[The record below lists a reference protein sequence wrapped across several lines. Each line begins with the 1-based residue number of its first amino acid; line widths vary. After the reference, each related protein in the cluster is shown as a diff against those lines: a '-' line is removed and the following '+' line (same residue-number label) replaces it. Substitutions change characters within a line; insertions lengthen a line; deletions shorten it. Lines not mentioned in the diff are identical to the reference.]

1 MRRLVLPLAA
11 ALLWAGAPA
20 GRAAAETARVRSG
33 DHGSFTRLVVE
44 LAAPADWRFGRS
56 NGGYALDFGRADVA
70 LELGGVFRAIGRDRI
85 ADVSQ
90 DPAGR
95 LQLVLG
101 CRDCHATAL
110 SYRDSWIVIDVAGG
124 PPPPGSPFEEP
135 LAGGAVAG
143 ADAGGNQ
150 PGGAAPR
157 RSPPPRPAPPRPA
170 AARLAA
176 GVNETAGEAGAM
188 TAATEATEVTEA
200 ARPEVPGSALPAAGS
215 TRESGTRAGLPDG
228 AVPHTAARRG
238 DGAGRPPV
246 WLDPSASPLPAPA
259 IPGAW
264 DPGRGPGAPA
274 AGREEGPPV
283 RTERDR
289 LLEELARAAAQGL
302 LDADLPALDR
312 ARRAVAAAAAPVEAP
327 APAPPPEP
335 APSPADHVRIEAE
348 TSVDRDTRAARRG
361 AGTTPEGRACIDDS
375 ELDIASWGGTSDPS
389 AGLAERRGK
398 LLGEFDRPEPDSV
411 LGLARYYLYLGFG
424 AEARATLSAFGS
436 GIPAAGTLAALADL
450 IDGQGARGPGPFAGQ
465 ASCPGRASLW
475 AVVAEGVPKPPARP
489 DARAVI
495 AAFAELPPHLR
506 RHLGPDLAATF
517 LEAGDTDTAL
527 ALRDATLRAPGAG
540 AEAFARFDAALG
552 LAEGDSAAAAGLAA
566 LAGGGDTAA
575 VDAYAAYLEGE
586 LAAGRVPDRGSVTA
600 AALAFEIAGTDEG
613 RRLADAALDALLAEG
628 DFEGAR
634 QEILRRAGSDGAA
647 DTEAG
652 GAGLSAVEGHG
663 GWLTDAWRR
672 YADAITRGAPDGEFL
687 RQAFAAREPLAASL
701 PEGAVS
707 TALAVRLAGLGFAD
721 EALRYLPGE
730 PSGEPARLALA
741 EVYLETDRPAEAF
754 GTLAGLRGPA
764 AERLRA
770 RALLALGDAHGAAEL
785 FAAAGDT
792 RLAEGAALRAGAWE
806 RLEGSEDETLRAL
819 AEARSARPAPPG
831 TGRVSAADGAVAA
844 RGERGRLPGAADESS
859 VATSD
864 AERPGRPSWSP
875 GGRPGAGSE
884 AEGGATATPVP
895 GDGAAPV
902 RSAADGPPAGD
913 LTAGGA
919 VAAPAGDPAP
929 PGGGAATAAPF
940 AGPAGETGPPD
951 PLREGRVAR
960 ARSALQSARAA
971 RALVQSI
978 VSRDAGGLAPP

>member
-11 ALLWAGAPA
+11 ALLWASALA
-20 GRAAAETARVRSG
+20 GGAAAEAARVRSG

-56 NGGYALDFGRADVA
+56 AGGYALDLGRADIA
-70 LELGGVFRAIGRDRI
+70 LELGDVFRAIGRDRI

-90 DPAGR
+90 DTAGR
-95 LQLVLG
+95 LSLVLG

-143 ADAGGNQ
+143 ADAGGDQ
-150 PGGAAPR
+150 PGRAAPR
-157 RSPPPRPAPPRPA
+157 RSPLPRPAPPRPA
-170 AARLAA
+170 AARPAA
-176 GVNETAGEAGAM
+176 GVTGAGGEAGAV
-188 TAATEATEVTEA
+188 TAAPEATEA
-200 ARPEVPGSALPAAGS
+200 ARPEVPGSGLPAADD
-215 TRESGTRAGLPDG
+215 TRASGTRAGLPDDG
-228 AVPHTAARRG
+228 GPRTAARRS

-259 IPGAW
+259 IPGAR
-264 DPGRGPGAPA
+264 DPGARPGAAA
-274 AGREEGPPV
+274 AGREDGPPV

-302 LDADLPALDR
+302 LEADLPALDR
-312 ARRAVAAAAAPVEAP
+312 ARRAGAGAAAPDEAP
-327 APAPPPEP
+327 APAPPPVP
-335 APSPADHVRIEAE
+335 APSPAGHVRIEAE

-361 AGTTPEGRACIDDS
+361 AGTTAEGRACIDDS
-375 ELDIASWGGTSDPS
+375 ELDIASWGGTTDPS

-398 LLGEFDRPEPDSV
+398 LLGEFDRPEPASV

-424 AEARATLSAFGS
+424 AEARATLSEFGS

-450 IDGQGARGPGPFAGQ
+450 IDGQGAGDPGAFAGQ
-465 ASCPGRASLW
+465 ASCPGRAALW

-489 DARAVI
+489 DARAVT

-506 RHLGPDLAATF
+506 RHLGPDLAAEF

-575 VDAYAAYLEGE
+575 ADAYAAYLEGE

-613 RRLADAALDALLAEG
+613 RRLADAALGALLAEG

-634 QEILRRAGSDGAA
+634 QEILRRAGNDGAA
-647 DTEAG
+647 DREAG
-652 GAGLSAVEGHG
+652 GAALSAVRGHDG
-663 GWLTDAWRR
+663 RLVDAWRR
-672 YADAITRGAPDGEFL
+672 FADAITRGAPDGEFL

-707 TALAVRLAGLGFAD
+707 TALALRLAGLGFAD

-770 RALLALGDAHGAAEL
+770 RALLALGDARGAAEL
-785 FAAAGDT
+785 FAAAGDA
-792 RLAEGAALRAGAWE
+792 RMAEGAAVRAGAWE

-819 AEARSARPAPPG
+819 AEARSGRPAPPG
-831 TGRVSAADGAVAA
+831 SDRVPAAEEAVAA
-844 RGERGRLPGAADESS
+844 PGERGRPPGAAHDAA
-859 VATSD
+859 VAPSD
-864 AERPGRPSWSP
+864 AERPGRPSGSP
-875 GGRPGAGSE
+875 SGRPGAGSE

-895 GDGAAPV
+895 GDGAAAV
-902 RSAADGPPAGD
+902 RSAADAPPAGE
-913 LTAGGA
+913 LTAGEA

-929 PGGGAATAAPF
+929 AGDGAATAAPF

-951 PLREGRVAR
+951 PPREGRVAR

-978 VSRDAGGLAPP
+978 FSRDAGGTAPP